1 MTNSRMLLNRLL
13 IRSAAMNLDQAAMYR
28 RLGEYRAARRC
39 IKWAREDRTMNYG
52 DEK

>member
-13 IRSAAMNLDQAAMYR
+13 IRSAVMNLDQAAMYR

>member
-1 MTNSRMLLNRLL
+1 MTNLRCILDKLR
-13 IRSAAMNLDQAAMYR
+13 IRSVVTNLDQAATYR